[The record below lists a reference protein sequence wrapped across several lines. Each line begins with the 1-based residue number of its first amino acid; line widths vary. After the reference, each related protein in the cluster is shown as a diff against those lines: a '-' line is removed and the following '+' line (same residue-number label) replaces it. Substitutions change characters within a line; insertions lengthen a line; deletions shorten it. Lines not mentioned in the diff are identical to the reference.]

1 MKKRLLICCLAALA
15 MQVCLPFASM
25 AKEAVPQP
33 TIEATVHL
41 DQEGAPIHPFVHGM
55 FTELLGNMFEN
66 GIWAEM
72 LSDRKFFY
80 PVDNSE
86 TLNPRNSRRHQL
98 RWRPVGPQ
106 SAIRMDKENAYVG
119 KQSPIISLDSG
130 KAGIRQAGL
139 WLENGR
145 GYTGRVVLRAEGS
158 VKVSVSLVWGNGA
171 ADRQTI
177 ILDGLTKDYKKYPFT
192 FTAGADVQDAA
203 LEIVGEG
210 SGSFEVGAVSLMPA
224 DNVEGY
230 RADILAILKEV
241 GSPIY
246 RWPGGNFLSG
256 YEWRDGIGDPDQR
269 PPRYDYAWNTVESND
284 MGTDEYLTWCRLL
297 GSEPYLVVNTGFGD
311 AYSAAQ
317 WVEYVNGSVDTPMGL
332 LRAKNGH
339 PEPYGV
345 IYWGVGNEG
354 YGEWQLGHMSPAH
367 YVLKHNYFG
376 EAMLEKDPTIKLIA
390 SGASVPEQSSQYRN
404 YRKPYQ
410 TELPVPFLGDFDWT
424 GQLLKGSLEYID
436 YMSEHIYPNS
446 GAYFDD
452 ETDSWVPCQ
461 FDFLESIRLAANR
474 VKNSAESMDKYEEMI
489 PGVKEKHVPYW
500 IDEWAGGRGRGF
512 QGTIGA
518 AVTLHE
524 MYRYSYY
531 VMMAGITSVG
541 SLYTYNDN
549 TATISS
555 TGLLFKLFIEHL
567 GDLPLGLTGNSPQ
580 KAMRGTPFVDIPLEP
595 SGSPTYPLD
604 IVATKCSKSGKV
616 MVSVVNPTEEQQSFA
631 LKFDGGQMDPKSK
644 VTVYALAPT
653 EATDANTIDN
663 PGVISVQTRTE
674 KPNSNVTVPPHSV
687 ILYEYII
694 K

>member
-1 MKKRLLICCLAALA
+1 MKQKFLICCLFALA
-15 MQVCLPFASM
+15 LQACFSFAYG
-25 AKEAVPQP
+25 AKEPEPQ
-33 TIEATVHL
+33 IQATVLL

-80 PVDNSE
+80 PVNNSE
-86 TLNPRNSRRHQL
+86 TLEPRNSRRHQL
-98 RWRPVGPQ
+98 RWRPIGPE
-106 SAIRMDKENAYVG
+106 SSVTMDKANPYVG
-119 KQSPIISLDSG
+119 KQSPVVSLASG
-130 KAGIRQAGL
+130 KNGIRQGGL

-145 GYTGRVVLRAEGS
+145 GYVGRVVLKADGS
-158 VKVSVSLVWGNGA
+158 AKVSVSLVWGSGP
-171 ADRQTI
+171 ADRQTVVF
-177 ILDGLTKDYKKYPFT
+177 DGLTKDYKKYHFN
-192 FTAGADVQDAA
+192 FTAGADVKDAA

-210 SGSFEVGAVSLMPA
+210 SGSFSIGAVSLMPA

-230 RADILAILKEV
+230 RADILAILKDV

-311 AYSAAQ
+311 AYSAGQ
-317 WVEYVNGSVDTPMGL
+317 WVEYVNGAESTPMGRE
-332 LRAKNGH
+332 RAKNGH
-339 PEPYGV
+339 PAPYGV

-376 EAMLEKDPTIKLIA
+376 EEMLKKDPNIKLIA

-452 ETDSWVPCQ
+452 ATDSWIPCQ

-489 PGVKEKHVPYW
+489 PGVKEKHIPYW

-541 SLYTYNDN
+541 SLYTYDDN
-549 TATISS
+549 KATISS

-580 KAMRGTPFVDIPLEP
+580 KAMKGTPFVDIPLEP

-604 IVATKCSKSGKV
+604 IMATKDSKSGKV
-616 MVSVVNPTEEQQSFA
+616 IVSVVNPTEEAQRFA
-631 LKFDGGQMDPKSK
+631 LKFEGGVPNPKSK
-644 VTVYALAPT
+644 VTVYALAP
-653 EATDANTIDN
+653 EQGTDANTLDN
-663 PGVISVQTRTE
+663 PNVITVQTRTE
-674 KPNSNVTVPPHSV
+674 KLNTNVTVPAHSV
-687 ILYEYII
+687 ILYEYTL

>member
-158 VKVSVSLVWGNGA
+158 AKVSVSLVWGNGA

-177 ILDGLTKDYKKYPFT
+177 ILDGLTKDDKKYPFT

-524 MYRYSYY
+524 IYRYSYY

-580 KAMRGTPFVDIPLEP
+580 KAMRGTPFVDSPLEP

>member
-1 MKKRLLICCLAALA
+1 
-15 MQVCLPFASM
+15 
-25 AKEAVPQP
+25 
-33 TIEATVHL
+33 
-41 DQEGAPIHPFVHGM
+41 
-55 FTELLGNMFEN
+55 
-66 GIWAEM
+66 
-72 LSDRKFFY
+72 
-80 PVDNSE
+80 
-86 TLNPRNSRRHQL
+86 
-98 RWRPVGPQ
+98 
-106 SAIRMDKENAYVG
+106 
-119 KQSPIISLDSG
+119 
-130 KAGIRQAGL
+130 
-139 WLENGR
+139 
-145 GYTGRVVLRAEGS
+145 
-158 VKVSVSLVWGNGA
+158 
-171 ADRQTI
+171 
-177 ILDGLTKDYKKYPFT
+177 
-192 FTAGADVQDAA
+192 
-203 LEIVGEG
+203 
-210 SGSFEVGAVSLMPA
+210 MPA
-224 DNVEGY
+224 DNMEGF
-230 RADILAILKEV
+230 RADLVNILKDI

-311 AYSAAQ
+311 AYSAGQ
-317 WVEYVNGSVDTPMGL
+317 WVEYVNGSVDTPMGTW
-332 LRAKNGH
+332 RAKNGH
-339 PEPYGV
+339 PAPYGV

-376 EAMLEKDPTIKLIA
+376 EEMLKKDPTIKLIA

-446 GAYFDD
+446 AAYFDD
-452 ETDSWVPCQ
+452 ATDSWVPCQ

-541 SLYTYNDN
+541 SLYTYDDN

-555 TGLLFKLFIEHL
+555 TGLLFKLFIEKL

-580 KAMRGTPFVDIPLEP
+580 KPMRGTPFVDIPLEP

-604 IVATKCSKSGKV
+604 IMATKCSKSGKV
-616 MVSVVNPTEEQQSFA
+616 MVSVVNPTEEPQGVA
-631 LKFDGGQMDPKSK
+631 LKFDGGNPDPKSK
-644 VTVYALAPT
+644 VTVYALAP
-653 EATDANTIDN
+653 AQSTDANTIDN
-663 PGVISVQTRTE
+663 PDVITLQTRTE
-674 KPNSNVTVPPHSV
+674 KLNTNLTVPPHSV
-687 ILYEYII
+687 ILYEYSV

>member
-1 MKKRLLICCLAALA
+1 MKQRFLVCCIAVLAL
-15 MQVCLPFASM
+15 QVGFTIASA
-25 AKEAVPQP
+25 AKEAAPQP
-33 TIEATVHL
+33 KIEATVHL
-41 DQEGAPIHPFVHGM
+41 DQEGEHIHPFVHGM

-98 RWRPVGPQ
+98 RWRPIGPESSVQ
-106 SAIRMDKENAYVG
+106 MDKENAYVG
-119 KQSPIISLDSG
+119 KQSPLISLASG
-130 KAGIRQAGL
+130 RAGIRQAGL

-145 GYTGRVVLRAEGS
+145 GYTGRVVLRAEGN
-158 VKVSVSLVWGNGA
+158 VKVSVSLVWGSGPS
-171 ADRQTI
+171 DRQTVVI
-177 ILDGLTKDYKKYPFT
+177 DNPARNYQKYPFS
-192 FTAGADVQDAA
+192 FTAGADVRDAA
-203 LEIVGEG
+203 IEIVGEG
-210 SGSFEVGAVSLMPA
+210 SGNFEIGAVSLMPA

-230 RADILAILKEV
+230 RADILAILKEI

-317 WVEYVNGSVDTPMGL
+317 WVEYVNGSVETPMGL

-339 PEPYGV
+339 PAPYGV
-345 IYWGVGNEG
+345 KYWGVGNEG

-404 YRKPYQ
+404 YRKPFQ
-410 TELPVPFLGDFDWT
+410 TELPVPFLGTFDWT

-446 GAYFDD
+446 SAYFDD
-452 ETDSWVPCQ
+452 ATDSWIPCQ

-474 VKNSAESMDKYEEMI
+474 VKNSAESMDKYEEML
-489 PGVKEKHVPYW
+489 PEVKEKHVPYW
-500 IDEWAGGRGRGF
+500 IDEWAGARGRGF

-518 AVTLHE
+518 AITLHE

-541 SLYTYNDN
+541 SLYTYDDN
-549 TATISS
+549 TAAISS
-555 TGLLFKLFIEHL
+555 TGLLFKLLIEHL
-567 GDLPLGLTGNSPQ
+567 GDIPLGLTGNSPQ

-616 MVSVVNPTEEQQSFA
+616 MVSVVNPTEEQQSFS
-631 LKFDGGQMDPKSK
+631 LKIEGGQIDPKSK
-644 VTVYALAPT
+644 VTVYALAPA
-653 EATDANTIDN
+653 EITDANTVDN
-663 PGVISVQTRTE
+663 PNVITLQTRTE
-674 KPNSNVTVPPHSV
+674 KPAANITVPAHSV
-687 ILYEYII
+687 ILYEYSI

>member
-1 MKKRLLICCLAALA
+1 MKHKLLICILSAFAL
-15 MQVCLPFASM
+15 QVCFPVASI
-25 AKEAVPQP
+25 AKEAVPQ
-33 TIEATVHL
+33 IEATVHL
-41 DQEGAPIHPFVHGM
+41 DQEGYPIHPFVHGM

-86 TLNPRNSRRHQL
+86 TLTPRNSKRHQL
-98 RWRPVGPQ
+98 RWRPVGPE
-106 SAIRMDKENAYVG
+106 SSVTMDTENSYVG
-119 KQSPIISLDSG
+119 KQSPVVSVG
-130 KAGIRQAGL
+130 AGRNGIRQAGL
-139 WLENGR
+139 WLEKGR
-145 GYTGRVVLRAEGS
+145 GYTGRVVLKADGA
-158 VKVSVSLVWGNGA
+158 VNVSVSLVWGSGP
-171 ADRQTI
+171 ADRQTVVFENV
-177 ILDGLTKDYKKYPFT
+177 GKNYKKYFFN

-203 LEIVGEG
+203 LEITGQG
-210 SGSFEVGAVSLMPA
+210 NGSFEIGAVSLMPA
-224 DNVEGY
+224 DNMEGF
-230 RADILAILKEV
+230 RADLVKILRDI

-311 AYSAAQ
+311 QYSAGQ
-317 WVEYVNGSVDTPMGL
+317 WVEYVNGSESTPMGRE
-332 LRAKNGH
+332 RAKNGH
-339 PEPYGV
+339 PAPYGV
-345 IYWGVGNEG
+345 VYWGVGNEA
-354 YGEWQLGHMSPAH
+354 YGEWQLGHMSSEH
-367 YVLKHNYFG
+367 YIWKHNYFG
-376 EAMLEKDPTIKLIA
+376 EEMLKKDPNIKLIA

-404 YRKPYQ
+404 YRKPFQ
-410 TELPVPFLGDFDWT
+410 TELPVPFLSFFDWT

-452 ETDSWVPCQ
+452 ATDSWIPYQ
-461 FDFLESIRLAANR
+461 FDYMESIRLAPNR
-474 VKNSAESMDKYEEMI
+474 VKNSAEAMDKYEEMI

-512 QGTIGA
+512 QSTIGA

-541 SLYTYNDN
+541 SLYTYDDN
-549 TATISS
+549 TAITSA
-555 TGLLFKLFIEHL
+555 TGLLFKLFIEHQ
-567 GDLPLGLTGNSPQ
+567 GDIPLTLTGNSPQ
-580 KAMRGTPFVDIPLEP
+580 KAMPGTPFVDIPLEP

-604 IVATKCSKSGKV
+604 IMATKDSKTGKV
-616 MVSVVNPTEEQQSFA
+616 IISVANPTEEAQTFA
-631 LKFDGGQMDPKSK
+631 LKFQGGGKPDSK
-644 VTVYALAPT
+644 VTVYALAP
-653 EATDANTIDN
+653 AQSTDANTIAN
-663 PGVISVQTRTE
+663 PDVIKVQTRTE
-674 KPNSNVTVPPHSV
+674 KLNANVTVPAHSV
-687 ILYEYII
+687 ILYEYTI

>member
-1 MKKRLLICCLAALA
+1 MKHKLLICFLAAFVL
-15 MQVCLPFASM
+15 QVCFPVASI
-25 AKEAVPQP
+25 AKEAVPQ
-33 TIEATVHL
+33 IEATVHL
-41 DQEGAPIHPFVHGM
+41 DQEGYPIHPFVHGM

-86 TLNPRNSRRHQL
+86 TLTPRNSKRHQL
-98 RWRPVGPQ
+98 RWRPIGPE
-106 SAIRMDKENAYVG
+106 SSVTMDKENPYVG
-119 KQSPIISLDSG
+119 KQSPVVSLGSG
-130 KAGIRQAGL
+130 KNGIRQAGL
-139 WLENGR
+139 WLEKGR
-145 GYTGRVVLRAEGS
+145 GYTGRVVLKADNEAD
-158 VKVSVSLVWGNGA
+158 VSVSLVWGNGSS
-171 ADRQTI
+171 DRQTVVFENV
-177 ILDGLTKDYKKYPFT
+177 GKKFKKYYFN

-203 LEIVGEG
+203 LEIVGQG
-210 SGSFEVGAVSLMPA
+210 TGTFEIGAVSLMPA
-224 DNVEGY
+224 DNMEGF
-230 RADILAILKEV
+230 RADLVKILRDI

-284 MGTDEYLTWCRLL
+284 MGTDEYMTWCKLL
-297 GSEPYLVVNTGFGD
+297 GSEPYLVVSTGFGD
-311 AYSAAQ
+311 WYSAGQ
-317 WVEYVNGSVDTPMGL
+317 WVEYVNGSETSPMGRE
-332 LRAKNGH
+332 RAKNGH
-339 PEPYGV
+339 PAPYGV

-354 YGEWQLGHMSPAH
+354 YGEWQLGHMSPEH

-376 EAMLEKDPTIKLIA
+376 EEMLKKDPNIKLIA

-452 ETDSWVPCQ
+452 ATDSWIPYQ
-461 FDFLESIRLAANR
+461 FEFMESIRLAPNR

-512 QGTIGA
+512 QSTIGA

-541 SLYTYNDN
+541 SLYTYDDN
-549 TATISS
+549 TAITSA
-555 TGLLFKLFIEHL
+555 TGLLFKLFIEHQ
-567 GDLPLGLTGNSPQ
+567 GDIPLTLTGNSPQ
-580 KAMRGTPFVDIPLEP
+580 KQMPGTPFVDIPLEP

-604 IVATKCSKSGKV
+604 IMATKDSKTGKV
-616 MVSVVNPTEEQQSFA
+616 IISVANPTEEAQTFA
-631 LKFDGGQMDPKSK
+631 LKFQGGGKPDSK
-644 VTVYALAPT
+644 VTVYALAP
-653 EATDANTIDN
+653 AQSTDANTIAD
-663 PGVISVQTRTE
+663 PDVIKVQTRTE
-674 KPNSNVTVPPHSV
+674 KMNANVTVPAHSV
-687 ILYEYII
+687 ILYEYTI

>member
-1 MKKRLLICCLAALA
+1 MKPRLVILCLAALLA
-15 MQVCLPFASM
+15 GQLCFPAAAA
-25 AKEAVPQP
+25 AKDDAPQ
-33 TIEATVHL
+33 IEATIHL
-41 DQEGAPIHPFVHGM
+41 DQEGTPIHPFIHGM

-80 PVDNSE
+80 PVNNSE
-86 TLNPRNSRRHQL
+86 TLVPRNSRRHQL
-98 RWRPVGPQ
+98 RWRPIGPE
-106 SAIRMDKENAYVG
+106 SSVTMDKENPYVG
-119 KQSPIISLDSG
+119 KQSPVVSLSSG
-130 KAGIRQAGL
+130 KNGIRQAGL
-139 WLENGR
+139 WLEKGR
-145 GYTGRVVLRAEGS
+145 GYTGRVILKS
-158 VKVSVSLVWGNGA
+158 TDPVKVSVSLVWGSGA
-171 ADRQTI
+171 ADRQTVVFE
-177 ILDGLTKDYKKYPFT
+177 GLGKDYKKYYFN

-210 SGSFEVGAVSLMPA
+210 SGSFEIGAVSLMPA
-224 DNVEGY
+224 DNIEGF
-230 RADILAILKEV
+230 RADLVNILREI

-269 PPRYDYAWNTVESND
+269 PPRYDYAWNTVEYND

-317 WVEYVNGSVDTPMGL
+317 WVEYVNGAEGSPMGK

-339 PEPYGV
+339 PAPYGV

-354 YGEWQLGHMSPAH
+354 YGEWQLGHMSPEH

-376 EAMLEKDPTIKLIA
+376 EAMLEKDPNIKLIA

-404 YRKPYQ
+404 YRKPFQ

-424 GQLLKGSLEYID
+424 GQLLLGSIQYID
-436 YMSEHIYPNS
+436 YLSEHIYPNS

-452 ETDSWVPCQ
+452 ATDSWVPYQ
-461 FDFLESIRLAANR
+461 FDFMESIRLAANR
-474 VKNSAESMDKYEEMI
+474 VKNSAETMDKYEELI
-489 PGVKEKHVPYW
+489 EGVKHVPYW

-518 AVTLHE
+518 AITLHE

-541 SLYTYNDN
+541 SLYTYDDN
-549 TATISS
+549 KATISA
-555 TGLLFKLFIEHL
+555 TGLLFKLFIEHQ
-567 GDLPLGLTGNSPQ
+567 GDIPLDLSGNSPQ
-580 KAMRGTPFVDIPLEP
+580 KAMPGTPFVDIPLEP

-604 IVATKCSKSGKV
+604 IMATKDSKSGKV
-616 MVSVVNPTEEQQSFA
+616 MVSVVNPTEEKQSFV
-631 LKFDGGQMDPKSK
+631 LKFDGGKPDSN
-644 VTVYALAPT
+644 VTVYALAPA
-653 EATDANTIDN
+653 ESTDANTLDN
-663 PGVISVQTRTE
+663 PDVVRLQTRKE
-674 KPNSNVTVPPHSV
+674 KLGKSITVAPHSV
-687 ILYEYII
+687 ILYEFSV

>member
-1 MKKRLLICCLAALA
+1 MKQKFLICCLFALA
-15 MQVCLPFASM
+15 LQACFSFAYG
-25 AKEAVPQP
+25 AKEPEPQ
-33 TIEATVHL
+33 IQATVLL

-86 TLNPRNSRRHQL
+86 TLTPRNSRRHQL
-98 RWRPVGPQ
+98 RWRPIGPE
-106 SAIRMDKENAYVG
+106 SSVTMDKANPYVG
-119 KQSPIISLDSG
+119 KQSPVVSLASG
-130 KAGIRQAGL
+130 RNGIRQGGL

-145 GYTGRVVLRAEGS
+145 GYVGRVVLKADGS
-158 VKVSVSLVWGNGA
+158 AKVSVSLVWGNGP
-171 ADRQTI
+171 ADRQTVVFN
-177 ILDGLTKDYKKYPFT
+177 GLTKDYKKYHFN
-192 FTAGADVQDAA
+192 FTAGADVKDAA

-210 SGSFEVGAVSLMPA
+210 SGSFSIGAVSLMPA

-230 RADILAILKEV
+230 RADILAILKDV

-311 AYSAAQ
+311 AYSAGQ
-317 WVEYVNGSVDTPMGL
+317 WVEYVNGAESTPMGRE
-332 LRAKNGH
+332 RAKNGH
-339 PEPYGV
+339 PAPYGV

-376 EAMLEKDPTIKLIA
+376 EEMLKKDPSIKLIA

-452 ETDSWVPCQ
+452 ATDSWIPCQ

-489 PGVKEKHVPYW
+489 PGVKEKHIPYW

-541 SLYTYNDN
+541 SLYTYDDN
-549 TATISS
+549 KATISS

-580 KAMRGTPFVDIPLEP
+580 KAMKGTPFVDIPLEP

-604 IVATKCSKSGKV
+604 IMATKDSKSGKV
-616 MVSVVNPTEEQQSFA
+616 IVSVVNPTEEAQRFA
-631 LKFDGGQMDPKSK
+631 LKFEGGVPNPKSK
-644 VTVYALAPT
+644 VTVYALAP
-653 EATDANTIDN
+653 EQGTDANTLDN
-663 PGVISVQTRTE
+663 PDVITVQTRTE
-674 KPNSNVTVPPHSV
+674 KLNTNVTVPAHSV
-687 ILYEYII
+687 ILYEYTM

>member
-1 MKKRLLICCLAALA
+1 
-15 MQVCLPFASM
+15 
-25 AKEAVPQP
+25 
-33 TIEATVHL
+33 
-41 DQEGAPIHPFVHGM
+41 
-55 FTELLGNMFEN
+55 
-66 GIWAEM
+66 
-72 LSDRKFFY
+72 
-80 PVDNSE
+80 
-86 TLNPRNSRRHQL
+86 
-98 RWRPVGPQ
+98 
-106 SAIRMDKENAYVG
+106 
-119 KQSPIISLDSG
+119 
-130 KAGIRQAGL
+130 
-139 WLENGR
+139 
-145 GYTGRVVLRAEGS
+145 
-158 VKVSVSLVWGNGA
+158 
-171 ADRQTI
+171 
-177 ILDGLTKDYKKYPFT
+177 
-192 FTAGADVQDAA
+192 
-203 LEIVGEG
+203 
-210 SGSFEVGAVSLMPA
+210 
-224 DNVEGY
+224 
-230 RADILAILKEV
+230 
-241 GSPIY
+241 
-246 RWPGGNFLSG
+246 
-256 YEWRDGIGDPDQR
+256 
-269 PPRYDYAWNTVESND
+269 

-674 KPNSNVTVPPHSV
+674 KPNANVTVPPHSV

>member
-1 MKKRLLICCLAALA
+1 MKQKFLICCLFALA
-15 MQVCLPFASM
+15 LQACFSFAYG
-25 AKEAVPQP
+25 AKEPEPQ
-33 TIEATVHL
+33 IQATVLL

-80 PVDNSE
+80 PVNNSE
-86 TLNPRNSRRHQL
+86 TLEPRNSRRHQL
-98 RWRPVGPQ
+98 RWRPIGPE
-106 SAIRMDKENAYVG
+106 SSVTMDKANPYVG
-119 KQSPIISLDSG
+119 KQSPVVSLASG
-130 KAGIRQAGL
+130 KNGIRQGGL

-145 GYTGRVVLRAEGS
+145 GYVGRVVLKADGS
-158 VKVSVSLVWGNGA
+158 AKVSVSLVWGSGP
-171 ADRQTI
+171 ADRQTVVF
-177 ILDGLTKDYKKYPFT
+177 DGLTKDYKKYHFN
-192 FTAGADVQDAA
+192 FTAGADVKDAA

-210 SGSFEVGAVSLMPA
+210 SGSFSIGAVSLMPA

-230 RADILAILKEV
+230 RADILAILKDV

-311 AYSAAQ
+311 AYSAGQ
-317 WVEYVNGSVDTPMGL
+317 WVEYVNGAESTPMGRE
-332 LRAKNGH
+332 RAKNGH
-339 PEPYGV
+339 PAPYGV

-376 EAMLEKDPTIKLIA
+376 EEMLKKDPSIKLIA

-452 ETDSWVPCQ
+452 ATDSWIPCQ

-489 PGVKEKHVPYW
+489 PGVKEKHIPYW

-541 SLYTYNDN
+541 SLYTYDDN
-549 TATISS
+549 KATISS

-580 KAMRGTPFVDIPLEP
+580 KAMKGTPFVDIPLEP

-604 IVATKCSKSGKV
+604 IMATKDSKSGKV
-616 MVSVVNPTEEQQSFA
+616 IVSVVNPTEEAQRFA
-631 LKFDGGQMDPKSK
+631 LKFEGGVPNPKSK
-644 VTVYALAPT
+644 VTVYALAP
-653 EATDANTIDN
+653 EQGTDANTLDN
-663 PGVISVQTRTE
+663 PNVITVQTRTE
-674 KPNSNVTVPPHSV
+674 KLNTNVTVPAHSV
-687 ILYEYII
+687 ILYEYTL

>member
-1 MKKRLLICCLAALA
+1 MKQRFLICCLFALA
-15 MQVCLPFASM
+15 LQACFSFAYG
-25 AKEAVPQP
+25 AKEPEPQ
-33 TIEATVHL
+33 IQATVLL

-86 TLNPRNSRRHQL
+86 TLTPRNSRRHQL
-98 RWRPVGPQ
+98 RWRPIGPE
-106 SAIRMDKENAYVG
+106 SSVTMDKANPYVG
-119 KQSPIISLDSG
+119 KQSPVVSLASG
-130 KAGIRQAGL
+130 RNGIRQGGL

-145 GYTGRVVLRAEGS
+145 GYVGRVVLKADGS
-158 VKVSVSLVWGNGA
+158 AKVSVSLVWGNGP
-171 ADRQTI
+171 ADRQTVVFN
-177 ILDGLTKDYKKYPFT
+177 GLTKDYKKYHFN
-192 FTAGADVQDAA
+192 FTAGADVKDAA

-210 SGSFEVGAVSLMPA
+210 SGSFSIGAVSLMPA

-230 RADILAILKEV
+230 RADILAILKNV

-311 AYSAAQ
+311 AYSAGQ
-317 WVEYVNGSVDTPMGL
+317 WVEYVNGAESTPMGRE
-332 LRAKNGH
+332 RAKNGH
-339 PEPYGV
+339 PAPYGV

-376 EAMLEKDPTIKLIA
+376 EEMLKKDPNIKLIA

-452 ETDSWVPCQ
+452 ATDSWVPCQ
-461 FDFLESIRLAANR
+461 FDFMESIRLAANR

-541 SLYTYNDN
+541 SLYTYDDN
-549 TATISS
+549 KATISS
-555 TGLLFKLFIEHL
+555 TGLLFKLLIEHL

-580 KAMRGTPFVDIPLEP
+580 KAMKGTPFVDIPLEP

-604 IVATKCSKSGKV
+604 IMATKDSKTGKV
-616 MVSVVNPTEEQQSFA
+616 IVSVVNPTEEAQRFA
-631 LKFDGGQMDPKSK
+631 LKFDGGVPNPKSK
-644 VTVYALAPT
+644 VTVYALAP
-653 EATDANTIDN
+653 AQSTDANTLDN
-663 PGVISVQTRTE
+663 PDVITVQTRTE
-674 KPNSNVTVPPHSV
+674 KLNTNVTVPAHSV
-687 ILYEYII
+687 ILYEYSM

>member
-1 MKKRLLICCLAALA
+1 MKQKVLICCLAALA
-15 MQVCLPFASM
+15 LQICLPFASS
-25 AKEAVPQP
+25 AKEAAPQP
-33 TIEATVHL
+33 AIEATIHL

-86 TLNPRNSRRHQL
+86 TLTPRNSRRHQL
-98 RWRPVGPQ
+98 RWRPVGPE
-106 SAIRMDKENAYVG
+106 SSVTMDKDNPYVG
-119 KQSPIISLDSG
+119 KQSPVIKLGSG
-130 KAGIRQAGL
+130 RNGIRQAGL

-145 GYTGRVVLRAEGS
+145 GYEGRVVLKADGS
-158 VKVSVSLVWGNGA
+158 AKVSVSLVWGNGPS
-171 ADRQTI
+171 DRQTVVF
-177 ILDGLTKDYKKYPFT
+177 DGLTKDYKKYYFS
-192 FTAGADVQDAA
+192 FTAGADVKDAA

-210 SGSFEVGAVSLMPA
+210 SGSFSVGAVSLMPA
-224 DNVEGY
+224 DNIEGF
-230 RADILAILKEV
+230 RADLVGILKDI

-284 MGTDEYLTWCRLL
+284 MGTDEYMTWCRLL

-311 AYSAAQ
+311 AYSAGQ
-317 WVEYVNGSVDTPMGL
+317 WVEYVNGSVDTPMGTW
-332 LRAKNGH
+332 RAKNGH
-339 PEPYGV
+339 PAPYGV

-376 EAMLEKDPTIKLIA
+376 EEMLKKDPNIKLIA

-446 GAYFDD
+446 SAYFDD
-452 ETDSWVPCQ
+452 ATDSWVPCQ

-541 SLYTYNDN
+541 SLYTYDDN

-555 TGLLFKLFIEHL
+555 TGLLFKLFIEKL

-580 KAMRGTPFVDIPLEP
+580 KPMRGTPFVDIPLEP

-604 IVATKCSKSGKV
+604 IMATKCSKSGKV
-616 MVSVVNPTEEQQSFA
+616 MVSVVNPTEEAQGVA
-631 LKFDGGQMDPKSK
+631 LKFDGGNPDPKSK
-644 VTVYALAPT
+644 VTVYALAP
-653 EATDANTIDN
+653 AQSTDANTIDN
-663 PGVISVQTRTE
+663 PNVITVQTRTE
-674 KPNSNVTVPPHSV
+674 KLNTNLTVPPHSV
-687 ILYEYII
+687 ILYEYSV

>member
-1 MKKRLLICCLAALA
+1 MKHKLLTCILAAFAL
-15 MQVCLPFASM
+15 QVCLPVASI
-25 AKEAVPQP
+25 AKEAVPQV
-33 TIEATVHL
+33 EATVHL
-41 DQEGAPIHPFVHGM
+41 DQEGYPIHPFVHGM

-86 TLNPRNSRRHQL
+86 TLTPRNSKRHQL
-98 RWRPVGPQ
+98 RWRPIGPE
-106 SAIRMDKENAYVG
+106 SSVTMDKENPYVG
-119 KQSPIISLDSG
+119 KQSPVVSLGSG
-130 KAGIRQAGL
+130 KNGIRQAGL
-139 WLENGR
+139 WLEKGR
-145 GYTGRVVLRAEGS
+145 GYTGRVVLKADNEAD
-158 VKVSVSLVWGNGA
+158 VSVSLVWGNGSS
-171 ADRQTI
+171 DRQTVVFENV
-177 ILDGLTKDYKKYPFT
+177 GKKFKKYYFN

-203 LEIVGEG
+203 LEIVGQG
-210 SGSFEVGAVSLMPA
+210 TGTFEIGAVSLMPA
-224 DNVEGY
+224 DNMEGF
-230 RADILAILKEV
+230 RADLVKILREI

-284 MGTDEYLTWCRLL
+284 MGTDEYMTWCKLL
-297 GSEPYLVVNTGFGD
+297 GSEPYLVVSTGFGD
-311 AYSAAQ
+311 WYSAGQ
-317 WVEYVNGSVDTPMGL
+317 WVEYVNGSETSPMGRE
-332 LRAKNGH
+332 RAKNGH
-339 PEPYGV
+339 PAPYGV
-345 IYWGVGNEG
+345 VYWGVGNEG
-354 YGEWQLGHMSPAH
+354 YGEWQLGHMSPEH

-376 EAMLEKDPTIKLIA
+376 EEMLKKDPNIKLIA

-452 ETDSWVPCQ
+452 ATDSWIPYQ
-461 FDFLESIRLAANR
+461 FEYMESIRLAPNR
-474 VKNSAESMDKYEEMI
+474 VKNSAESMEKYEELI

-512 QGTIGA
+512 QSTIGA

-541 SLYTYNDN
+541 SLYTYDDN
-549 TATISS
+549 TAIMSA
-555 TGLLFKLFIEHL
+555 TGLLFKLFIEHQ
-567 GDLPLGLTGNSPQ
+567 GDIPLTLTGNSPQ
-580 KAMRGTPFVDIPLEP
+580 KEMPGTPFVDIPTEP

-604 IVATKCSKSGKV
+604 IMATKDSKTGKV
-616 MVSVVNPTEEQQSFA
+616 IVSVANPTEEAQTFA
-631 LKFDGGQMDPKSK
+631 LKFQGGGKPDSK
-644 VTVYALAPT
+644 VTVYALAP
-653 EATDANTIDN
+653 AQSTDANTIAN
-663 PGVISVQTRTE
+663 PDVIKVQTRTE
-674 KPNSNVTVPPHSV
+674 KMNANVTVPAHSV
-687 ILYEYII
+687 ILYEYTI

>member
-1 MKKRLLICCLAALA
+1 MKQKFLICCLFALA
-15 MQVCLPFASM
+15 LQACFSFAYG
-25 AKEAVPQP
+25 AKEPEPQ
-33 TIEATVHL
+33 IQATVLL

-80 PVDNSE
+80 PVNNSE
-86 TLNPRNSRRHQL
+86 TLEPRNSRRHQL
-98 RWRPVGPQ
+98 RWRPIGPE
-106 SAIRMDKENAYVG
+106 SSVTMDKANPYVG
-119 KQSPIISLDSG
+119 KQSPVVSLASG
-130 KAGIRQAGL
+130 KNGIRQGGL

-145 GYTGRVVLRAEGS
+145 GYVGRVVLKADGS
-158 VKVSVSLVWGNGA
+158 AKVSVSLVWGSGP
-171 ADRQTI
+171 ADRQTVVF
-177 ILDGLTKDYKKYPFT
+177 DGLTKDYKKYHFN
-192 FTAGADVQDAA
+192 FTAGADVKDAA

-210 SGSFEVGAVSLMPA
+210 SGSFSIGAVSLMPA

-230 RADILAILKEV
+230 RADILAILKDV

-311 AYSAAQ
+311 AYSAGQ
-317 WVEYVNGSVDTPMGL
+317 WVEYVNGAESTPMGRE
-332 LRAKNGH
+332 RAKNGH
-339 PEPYGV
+339 PAPYGV

-376 EAMLEKDPTIKLIA
+376 EEMLKKDPSIKLIA

-452 ETDSWVPCQ
+452 ATDSWVPCQ

-489 PGVKEKHVPYW
+489 PGVKEKHIPYW

-541 SLYTYNDN
+541 SLYTYDDN
-549 TATISS
+549 KATISS

-604 IVATKCSKSGKV
+604 IMATKDSKSGKV
-616 MVSVVNPTEEQQSFA
+616 IVSVVNPTEEAQRFA
-631 LKFDGGQMDPKSK
+631 LKFEGGVPNPKSK
-644 VTVYALAPT
+644 VTVYALAP
-653 EATDANTIDN
+653 EQATDANTLDN
-663 PGVISVQTRTE
+663 PNVITVQTRTE
-674 KPNSNVTVPPHSV
+674 KLNTNVTVPAHSV
-687 ILYEYII
+687 ILYEYTL

>member
-1 MKKRLLICCLAALA
+1 MKQTFLICCLAVLAL
-15 MQVCLPFASM
+15 QISLPSSSM

-33 TIEATVHL
+33 QIEATVHL

-98 RWRPVGPQ
+98 RWRPVGPE
-106 SAIRMDKENAYVG
+106 SAIQMDKDNAYVG
-119 KQSPIISLDSG
+119 KQSPLISLASG
-130 KAGIRQAGL
+130 RAGIRQAGL

-145 GYTGRVVLRAEGS
+145 GYTGRVILKAEGR
-158 VKVSVSLVWGNGA
+158 VKVTVSLVWGNGA
-171 ADRQTI
+171 SDRQSFVI
-177 ILDGLTKDYKKYPFT
+177 DNPSKDYKKYPFS

-230 RADILAILKEV
+230 RADILAILKEI

-339 PEPYGV
+339 PAPYGV

-376 EAMLEKDPTIKLIA
+376 EAMLEKDPSIKLIA

-404 YRKPYQ
+404 YRKPFQ

-452 ETDSWVPCQ
+452 ETDSWIPCQ
-461 FDFLESIRLAANR
+461 FDYLESIRLAANR

-604 IVATKCSKSGKV
+604 IVATKCSKSGNV
-616 MVSVVNPTEEQQSFA
+616 MVSVVNPTEEQQTFA
-631 LKFDGGQMDPKSK
+631 LKFDGGQMNPKSK
-644 VTVYALAPT
+644 VTVYALAPAQ
-653 EATDANTIDN
+653 ATDANTLDN

-674 KPNSNVTVPPHSV
+674 KPNTNITVPPHSV
-687 ILYEYII
+687 ILYEFII